1 MYRVGLMALTD
12 PVLPW
17 MYLKMHLFSTEKWQE
32 NKNKYYINL
41 LSYMYM
47 YCSYNS
53 EPGLQIIFFLE
64 RTYSFPT
71 KSSSALFAQ
80 NKNVVSHDQ
89 SKMHNAPLTDFVNVH
104 CTPAKDT
111 G

>member
-32 NKNKYYINL
+32 NKDKYYINL
-41 LSYMYM
+41 LNYMYM

-53 EPGLQIIFFLE
+53 EPGLQIIFL
-64 RTYSFPT
+64 SWKDVQLSNQVIKCIVWT
-71 KSSSALFAQ
+71 KQ
-80 NKNVVSHDQ
+80 KCGQ
-89 SKMHNAPLTDFVNVH
+89 SWSI
-104 CTPAKDT
+104 KDA
-111 G
+111 